1 MGPLEGLRIL
11 DLTTVLMGPYA
22 TQILGD
28 FGAEVIKVEAPT
40 GDVIRQIGPARH
52 PDMGPLF
59 LNANRSK
66 RDIALDLK
74 QPEAR
79 PVILKLVERADVLV
93 TNIRPRAMARLGLS
107 YDAVSTL
114 NPRLIY
120 AALVGYDQTG
130 PYADRPAY
138 DDLIQGGSCISHGF
152 VRAGGEPAYVPAAV
166 ADRIVGLA
174 ALNAILA
181 AVIERERSG
190 KGQKVEVPMFES
202 MVSMIMGDHMG
213 GLTFDP
219 PMDAGGY
226 SRHLSRDRRPYKTK
240 DGYVCALIYNDGHWQ
255 RFFREIGR
263 TDIPE
268 NDARFASFSN
278 RMANIDFVY
287 AELGRIILGKTT
299 TEWLEIFEKA
309 DVPAMPMHSF
319 ESVMQDAHMVAT
331 GFFQT
336 VEHPSEGRL
345 RQMAVPVNFSRTPAK
360 AGRHAPR
367 LGEHGPEILSE
378 AGFSDAEIAELQR
391 SGALYLMDEDE

>member
-28 FGAEVIKVEAPT
+28 FGAEVIKVESPE
-40 GDVIRQIGPARH
+40 GDVIRQIGPCRH
-52 PDMGPLF
+52 KGMGPLF
-59 LNANRSK
+59 MNVNRSK
-66 RDIALDLK
+66 RDIALNLK
-74 QPEAR
+74 HDDGRAAMLR
-79 PVILKLVERADVLV
+79 LVENADVLV
-93 TNIRPRAMARLGLS
+93 TNVRPRAMARLGLS
-107 YDAVSTL
+107 YADLSAI

-120 AALVGYDQTG
+120 AALVGYGQTG

-152 VRAGGEPAYVPAAV
+152 VRAGGEPAYVPAAI

-174 ALNAILA
+174 AINAILA
-181 AVIERERSG
+181 AVIERTKSG
-190 KGQKVEVPMFES
+190 RGQLVEIPMFES

-219 PMDAGGY
+219 PLDAGGY
-226 SRHLSRDRRPYKTK
+226 SRHLSRDRRPYKTQ

-255 RFFREIGR
+255 RFFKEIGR

-268 NDARFASFSN
+268 NDDRFASFSN

-287 AELGRIILGKTT
+287 AALGEIILTRTT
-299 TEWLEIFEKA
+299 AEWLEIFEKA

-319 ESVMQDAHMVAT
+319 ESVMEDPHLVAT

-345 RQMAVPVNFSRTPAK
+345 RQMGVPVSFSRTPAK
-360 AGRHAPR
+360 VERYAPR
-367 LGEHGPEILSE
+367 LGQHGTEILSE
-378 AGFSDAEIAELQR
+378 AGFSDAEIAELER
-391 SGALYLMDEDE
+391 SGALHHMNEDK